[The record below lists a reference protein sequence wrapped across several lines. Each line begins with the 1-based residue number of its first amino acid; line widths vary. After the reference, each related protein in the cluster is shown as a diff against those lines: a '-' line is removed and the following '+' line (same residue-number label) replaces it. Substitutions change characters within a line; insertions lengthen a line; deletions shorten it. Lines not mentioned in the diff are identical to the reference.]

1 MKIEKT
7 ENNLSKE
14 DFSNWIKKAKKSP
27 VISLEDFN
35 KKWEEKILQIKKL
48 HLKESS
54 LFLK

>member
-14 DFSNWIKKAKKSP
+14 DFSNWIKKAEKSP
-27 VISLEDFN
+27 VISLEEFN
-35 KKWEEKILQIKKL
+35 EKWEEKILQIKKL

-54 LFLK
+54 LLLK